1 MQNLTQVYYLIKG
14 QPQLFV
20 KYLQVCHAR
29 EINLDRDDMLIKL
42 MMWYTHRTYHLRCKT
57 DTFIYITDYII

>member
-1 MQNLTQVYYLIKG
+1 MQNLTQVYNLKKG
-14 QPQLFV
+14 QSQLFV
-20 KYLQVCHAR
+20 KILQVCHAR

-57 DTFIYITDYII
+57 GTFIYITDYII

>member
-1 MQNLTQVYYLIKG
+1 MQNLTQVYNLKKG
-14 QPQLFV
+14 QSQLFV
-20 KYLQVCHAR
+20 KNLQVWNAR

-57 DTFIYITDYII
+57 GNFIYITKYII

>member
-1 MQNLTQVYYLIKG
+1 MKNLTQVYNLKKG

-20 KYLQVCHAR
+20 KNLQVCRAR

-42 MMWYTHRTYHLRCKT
+42 MMW
-57 DTFIYITDYII
+57 